1 VIRLFRKSLAKI
13 TSIQFTAF
21 SRLWLALVLVSSV
34 VAFAADLKIGLKAEV
49 NNADPHVLGL
59 GGSTN
64 RNVWQ
69 HVYEPLVG
77 LDDRQQVKPLLATSW
92 RTVNELTWEFKLRP
106 KVVFHD
112 GSPLTAEDVKFS
124 LERAMGATGPRTFRT
139 YVSDIASISIADA
152 QTVLIKTKVPSPAL
166 PKNIS
171 TILIVSKRVAIDAT
185 ENTFAVGKTAVGTGA
200 YRFVEWRHGERIV
213 LAKNDHYWGEN
224 EPWDTVILRFI
235 PKDPARAAALL
246 AGAVDVIDGAPISAA
261 DAFNRNN
268 KVNTI
273 SVTSYMLNYVV
284 FDQFRR
290 DSPYIKDNDGN
301 PLGKNPFVDRKV
313 REALTIA
320 IDRDAITKH
329 VMKGAAEPSGQIV
342 PPGFFGHD
350 PSLKAKTFNFAEA
363 KRLLAD
369 AGYPNGFRITLHC
382 TNDRYL
388 NDAKVCEAL
397 GQMFSKIGI
406 KTEVKT
412 MPSAVFLS
420 RATGARETEFS
431 IFLIGIGAVT
441 GESMAPLVA
450 ISHTINRDAGLGAN
464 NYGRYSNPQTDE
476 LINTALR
483 SMDPMTREEALK
495 SAAKMLIAD
504 VGIMPIHFLKA
515 NWATRKSISI
525 KPRSDGF
532 TLAMNIRAIEGQ

>member
-1 VIRLFRKSLAKI
+1 MTQLFRKPLSKF
-13 TSIQFTAF
+13 TSIQFAVV

-34 VAFAADLKIGLKAEV
+34 VAFAADLKIGLKTEA
-49 NNADPHVLGL
+49 NNADPHILGL

-92 RTVNELTWEFKLRP
+92 RTINELTWEFKLRP

-152 QTVLIKTKVPSPAL
+152 QTVLIKTKVPSPSL

-171 TILIVSKRVAIDAT
+171 TILIVSKKVAIDAT

-200 YRFVEWRHGERIV
+200 YRFIEWRHGERIV
-213 LAKNDHYWGEN
+213 LAKNDHYWGEK
-224 EPWDTVILRFI
+224 EPWNTVVLRFI

-268 KVNTI
+268 KVDTI

-290 DSPYIKDNDGN
+290 DSPYVKDNDGN
-301 PLGKNPFVDRKV
+301 PLGKNPFADRKV

-320 IDRDAITKH
+320 IDRNAITKH

-363 KRLLAD
+363 KRLLSE

-382 TNDRYL
+382 TNDRYV

-420 RATGARETEFS
+420 RATSARETDFS

-441 GESMAPLVA
+441 GESAAPLVA
-450 ISHTINRDAGLGAN
+450 ISHTIDRDAGLGAN
-464 NYGRYSNPQTDE
+464 NYGRYSNPQTDA

-483 SMDPMTREEALK
+483 SMDPVAREEALK
-495 SAAKMLIAD
+495 SAAKVLMAD